1 MIDFSL
7 TQKQEMLQSLAREF
21 AQNEISPIVQ
31 IIEESNNSE
40 MEPWDFCKNVF
51 YKGSELGFISCNN

>member
-31 IIEESNNSE
+31 IIEECNSY
-40 MEPWDFCKNVF
+40 WAKVRSIDIVS
-51 YKGSELGFISCNN
+51 GLFIVSTVI